1 MKEFS
6 GDGQMTKIKRIEYL
20 LFNFARGITG
30 YFVFLKTKYWR
41 PKKIRKAIASPGREY
56 SDDFLY
62 ENLRNLFLGKEIKM
76 LDIGC
81 GSGYVRKIF
90 YDLGYIL
97 DYSGVDVAKHKDFE
111 EFSKYS
117 SSSNFTKSKIEDFD
131 LKHKYD
137 IIFSISALE
146 HIENDIFAI
155 SKVSQFLEPTGV
167 QIHIVP
173 AFWSLFLYL
182 WHGYRQYTPARLK
195 KMFRGK
201 KIEVYRIGGFFSF
214 SLHFFFI
221 TIPEIFFRTN
231 KLHDLKIY
239 PKLIKIVNK
248 LDRFIPFFSFTYI
261 IIIKNENS

>member
-6 GDGQMTKIKRIEYL
+6 GDGQMTKINRIKYL
-20 LFNFARGITG
+20 LFNFVRGVMG
-30 YFVFLKTKYWR
+30 HGVFLKTKYWR

-90 YDLGYIL
+90 HDLGYSL
-97 DYSGVDVAKHKDFE
+97 YYSGVDIAKHRDFDV
-111 EFSKYS
+111 FSKYS
-117 SSSNFTKSKIEDFD
+117 ISSNFTKSRIEDFN
-131 LKHKYD
+131 LKEKYD

-146 HIENDIFAI
+146 HIENDVSAV
-155 SKVSQFLEPTGV
+155 SKTFQFLKPKGI

-195 KMFRGK
+195 KMFKGK
-201 KIEVYRIGGFFSF
+201 IFKVYRIGGFFSF
-214 SLHFFFI
+214 LLHFFFI

-231 KLHDLKIY
+231 KLHNLKIY

-248 LDRFIPFFSFTYI
+248 LDRFIPILSFTYI
-261 IIIKNENS
+261 IIIKK